1 MEAELEK
8 VKGLMSLDQARKI
21 EEFMAERGFETAF
34 DEFYQRKLACRLFGM
49 NQLWWAEDILNI
61 PGTAASN
68 YQSSLNEK
76 NAEKFL
82 CQSKT

>member
-1 MEAELEK
+1 
-8 VKGLMSLDQARKI
+8 MSLNQVKKI
-21 EEFMAERGFETAF
+21 EEFMAERNFETDF

-49 NQLWWAEDILNI
+49 NQLWWAEDILNRS
-61 PGTAASN
+61 GTALVS